1 MERVSRYL
9 EAVPAASQR
18 AVERAVTG
26 KASGIRKAIECLHEE
41 GFIALDASGYRTV
54 NAYRAPVDNDNRVP
68 ASHRVPTASPE
79 DGDAVVSGRVPAS
92 PGYYNPGTRDAPTTG
107 DKNANA
113 SPVDNLDAEPDD
125 ADLF

>member
-1 MERVSRYL
+1 MERASRYL
-9 EAVPAASQR
+9 EAVPAAPQR

-54 NAYRAPVDNDNRVP
+54 NAYRAPVDNDDRVP
-68 ASHRVPTASPE
+68 APHRVPTAPPRTGTWSWWARPRAPGLLQP
-79 DGDAVVSGRVPAS
+79 GDAGRA
-92 PGYYNPGTRDAPTTG
+92 TTG

-113 SPVDNLDAEPDD
+113 PPVDNLDAEPDD